1 MQRVSSSRSNRSL
14 KLTLCARYMKL
25 GLQGITMLFA
35 SGDNGV
41 AGGNGQCC
49 ASPQCAG
56 GVYNDGN
63 SGTFN
68 PSFPST
74 CPYVTSVGV
83 SRSTLPAP
91 FSQARNSLHPQNRQ
105 LKLNQGL
112 PSLPQKKPQ
121 TSQSSNSG
129 LGEDSATFSK
139 HHHTKPQL

>member
-1 MQRVSSSRSNRSL
+1 
-14 KLTLCARYMKL
+14 MKL
-25 GLQGITMLFA
+25 GLQGRTMLFA

-49 ASPQCAG
+49 ASPKCAG
-56 GVYNDGN
+56 GVYNDGK
-63 SGTFN
+63 SGAFN

-83 SRSTLPAP
+83 GNPLAAAISLTQNSTDPL
-91 FSQARNSLHPQNRQ
+91 NRQ
-105 LKLNQGL
+105 LKSNQVL
-112 PSLPQKKPQ
+112 PSLLQKKPP

-129 LGEDSATFSK
+129 LEEDSATSFQ